1 MYKLDGRTALITGAA
16 VGIGRRIATRLAEEG
31 CDIGIIDVDRTGAEE
46 TAHQVEGLGRRCLV
60 LETDVGEHDQV
71 AAAAAA
77 MQREFGKIDIASN
90 NAAIVSVGA
99 LVDQDIE
106 EWRRVFRINVEGVLN
121 VCQAV
126 VPGMVAQ
133 KAGRIINTA
142 SWFGKIGKPRYGAYS
157 ASKFSVIGMTQSLA
171 AELAPTGVTVNA
183 VCPGTIVGTRMRD
196 DADRKSIQ
204 QGLPTARER
213 AGQIPLGRVGV
224 PDDIARVVAF
234 LASDES
240 TYMTGQSINVT
251 GGLWMH

>member
-1 MYKLDGRTALITGAA
+1 MYGLNGRTALITGAA
-16 VGIGRRIATRLAEEG
+16 AGIGRRIATRLAEEG
-31 CDIGIIDVDRTGAEE
+31 CNIGILDIDRVGAEE
-46 TAHQVEGLGRRCLV
+46 TANQVEGLGSRCLV
-60 LETDVGEHDQV
+60 LPGDVGDRDQV
-71 AAAAAA
+71 TMAAAKLEK
-77 MQREFGKIDIASN
+77 EFGRIDITSN
-90 NAAIVSVGA
+90 NAAIVTVGP

-106 EWRRVFRINVEGVLN
+106 EWRNVFRINVEGVLN

-126 VPGMVAQ
+126 VPGMVAR

-157 ASKFSVIGMTQSLA
+157 ASKFSVIGITQSLA
-171 AELAPTGVTVNA
+171 AELALTGVTVNA

-196 DADRKSIQ
+196 EADRRSIE

-240 TYMTGQSINVT
+240 AYMTGQSINVT